1 MALSL
6 ETSKD
11 ALRRFA
17 RDLHLTLTFDEIW
30 TVFLSRMTDVVKC
43 DGFGIYRFA
52 DGLLSVESVN
62 ATVSGT
68 LLDQYETDGRKDD
81 PVLDFL
87 LEYLLPADE
96 TRATDTETWTSSATH
111 TILAEEGLGH
121 SLEAPLLRAR
131 GMIGTLNL
139 ARAEQEQ
146 GFCDEDLT
154 LARFLS
160 EHLSLAMERAARYE
174 LTGLRSGI
182 LEGVLDQMSQGVC
195 VNDLSGHS
203 VFANRNARK
212 MLGGREK
219 SGVRSKGEITK
230 LVDEVV
236 ADFIKNGHRSQAASV
251 RDRGT
256 GQQLIVKSYSDASRG
271 WVVSFLFECAD
282 SDKDVLPAWGVL
294 SPREQ
299 EIAEFV
305 SQGLNTK
312 QIASRAFVS
321 ENTVKQH
328 LKRIF
333 AKTDV
338 HSRAE
343 LIQLIWASRRG
354 QEDLS
359 EMSALTDVS
368 RFSVAG

>member
-1 MALSL
+1 VTLSS

-17 RDLHLTLTFDEIW
+17 RELHLALTFDEVW
-30 TVFLSRMTDVVKC
+30 AVFLSRVTDVVKC

-62 ATVSGT
+62 ATVSGA
-68 LLDQYETDGRKDD
+68 LLERYETDGRKDD

-96 TRATDTETWTSSATH
+96 TRATDGKTWASSSTRA
-111 TILAEEGLGH
+111 ILAAEGLGH
-121 SLEAPLLRAR
+121 SLEAPLLGA
-131 GMIGTLNL
+131 GGLIGTINL

-146 GFCDEDLT
+146 AFCDEDLR

-174 LTGLRSGI
+174 STGLRSGI

-195 VNDLSGHS
+195 VNDLRGHPIF
-203 VFANRNARK
+203 VNRNARK

-219 SGVRSKGEITK
+219 SGIRSKGEITK
-230 LVDEVV
+230 LVDDVV

-256 GQQLIVKSYSDASRG
+256 GQQLIVKSYSDVSRG

-282 SDKDVLPAWGVL
+282 SDRDVLPAWGVL

-343 LIQLIWASRRG
+343 LIQLIWASKRSR
-354 QEDLS
+354 EDLS
-359 EMSALTDVS
+359 EMSSLADVS
-368 RFSVAG
+368 SFSAAG